1 MAIQGFDYQEQYIG
15 TGDTSAYDFS
25 FKIFDPSELR
35 IYIQDQLGNILAD
48 NIDGDDTTWLTGVT
62 FDSIEGGGTVNL
74 NGFLGT
80 NFVLTI
86 FLANDAPDQPSSF
99 PNKFSFTLVAVESA
113 FDFLATCVQRIA
125 MLAQRSIRL
134 HDLDDVTAWDMR
146 LPINL
151 YENPLAILTINA
163 NGTGFALG
171 PTTTILNQLV
181 AEAAASAAAALVSED
196 NAAASEA
203 NALANADAAATLAN
217 DAELSANA
225 ASASATAAA
234 ASATAAAGTGFLT
247 LPQITAP
254 EGLTTNLFTIDSA
267 VYKSAMIFFDVSR
280 GTTVEANGWFSV
292 QFKNGA
298 WREIDGPYSGDD
310 TNMFWT
316 ISVVG
321 SVVTV
326 QALVNV
332 GAGDAKIIIKQLLFK
347 P

>member
-1 MAIQGFDYQEQYIG
+1 MAKPADSFDWTDKSVLVTGGAGFIG
-15 TGDTSAYDFS
+15 SHLVELLTEASAQVTVFDT
-25 FKIFDPSELR
+25 
-35 IYIQDQLGNILAD
+35 LGSGRRENLA
-48 NIDGDDTTWLTGVT
+48 GV
-62 FDSIEGGGTVNL
+62 
-74 NGFLGT
+74 
-80 NFVLTI
+80 
-86 FLANDAPDQPSSF
+86 A
-99 PNKFSFTLVAVESA
+99 
-113 FDFLATCVQRIA
+113 
-125 MLAQRSIRL
+125 
-134 HDLDDVTAWDMR
+134 DDVTLLEYDVRDVDWEAYFSQNSTDVVFHFAANAYVPPSVESPSFDYETNFAATFR
-146 LPINL
+146 LLEALRRSQWP
-151 YENPLAILTINA
+151 
-163 NGTGFALG
+163 GRMVFAS
-171 PTTTILNQLV
+171 
-181 AEAAASAAAALVSED
+181 SAAV
-196 NAAASEA
+196 
-203 NALANADAAATLAN
+203 
-217 DAELSANA
+217 
-225 ASASATAAA
+225 SATAAA